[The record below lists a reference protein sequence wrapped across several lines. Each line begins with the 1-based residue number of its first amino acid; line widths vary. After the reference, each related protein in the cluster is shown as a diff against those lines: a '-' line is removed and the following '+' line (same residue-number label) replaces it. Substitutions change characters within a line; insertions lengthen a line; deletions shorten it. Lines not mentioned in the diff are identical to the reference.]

1 MKKKN
6 WHISC
11 LKIKMHI
18 TAKGWL
24 RARGPE
30 MPDGRP
36 KCASS
41 VRTTLRC
48 AFSLGLGTMDVHTK
62 HLKQGDPKHALS
74 WESIY
79 LGIQEGTLLLY
90 NQRSDRAFR
99 VSQWDQCQVFNL
111 ITLIVNQWIVESSQ
125 TSGYEQLSFCVI
137 HALTRSPCN
146 AGVCLIAVKQ
156 LRPISGLLEST
167 FPA

>member
-1 MKKKN
+1 
-6 WHISC
+6 
-11 LKIKMHI
+11 MHI

-36 KCASS
+36 K
-41 VRTTLRC
+41 C

-99 VSQWDQCQVFNL
+99 VSQ
-111 ITLIVNQWIVESSQ
+111 
-125 TSGYEQLSFCVI
+125 
-137 HALTRSPCN
+137 
-146 AGVCLIAVKQ
+146 
-156 LRPISGLLEST
+156 
-167 FPA
+167 